1 MPEIIV
7 AFLSLGTAR
16 NLFLVPDPDGAMRPM
31 MEIIVIVTEP
41 KYNATK
47 NGLEIRRVSSTM
59 RFQAA
64 PNTLRNIAI
73 QFANWADEAD
83 ALLEKKPTT

>member
-1 MPEIIV
+1 MKE
-7 AFLSLGTAR
+7 AMGTAR
-16 NLFLVPDPDGAMRPM
+16 NLSLVPAPDGTMRPM
-31 MEIIVIVTEP
+31 VETIVILTEP
-41 KYNATK
+41 KYNVTK
-47 NGLEIRRVSSTM
+47 EGLESRRVTSTI

-64 PNTLRNIAI
+64 PDTLRNMSI